1 MKYSLNPM
9 KYSLIAA
16 AVLSSAALWAQD
28 LPQMSPK
35 TTFEQRIGL
44 TDAKVTY
51 GRPSARGRDIF
62 SEIVPPGEH
71 WRLGA
76 NTKTLLTLSSEVK
89 FVGGALTAETSSLS
103 SIYSL
108 VDQSSE
114 VNLDGGALPAG
125 TYSLSL
131 FPNDGVWVLVINKN
145 LEGWGIY
152 EYNEKYDALRVSAP
166 VEFSSMKTESLLLA
180 WDNIQTNS
188 ADLIVSWGDRMARF
202 PMKVP
207 TERLAKENIAKA
219 IADPKAEWTVFRNAA
234 RYARENKMPEAESWA
249 KTAVKMKSDN
259 WGTHYLLA
267 QILEENGKM
276 SEALKAAQNSLEAG
290 LTDAKKMKKAFAN
303 EADVQALISRLK

>member
-1 MKYSLNPM
+1 M

-44 TDAKVTY
+44 TDAKLTY
-51 GRPSARGRDIF
+51 SRPSARGRDIF

-76 NTKTLLTLSSEVK
+76 NTKTLLTLSSEVN
-89 FVGGALTAETSSLS
+89 FE
-103 SIYSL
+103 
-108 VDQSSE
+108 
-114 VNLDGGALPAG
+114 GGALPAG

-131 FPNDGVWVLVINKN
+131 FPNDGEWILVINKD

-152 EYNEKYDALRVSAP
+152 EYVEKNDALRVSAP
-166 VEFSSMKTESLLLA
+166 VEFGTMKTESLLLA

-207 TERLAKENIAKA
+207 TERLAKENLAKA
-219 IADPKAEWTVFRNAA
+219 LADPKAEWTVYRNAA

-267 QILEENGKM
+267 QILEENGKK

>member
-1 MKYSLNPM
+1 MKN
-9 KYSLIAA
+9 SLIIA
-16 AVLSSAALWAQD
+16 AVLSSTALWAQD
-28 LPQMSPK
+28 LPQLSPK

-44 TDAKVTY
+44 TDAKLTY
-51 GRPSARGRDIF
+51 SRPSARGRDIF

-76 NTKTLLTLSSEVK
+76 NTKTLLTLSSEVN
-89 FVGGALTAETSSLS
+89 FTSGALA
-103 SIYSL
+103 
-108 VDQSSE
+108 
-114 VNLDGGALPAG
+114 AG

-131 FPNDGVWVLVINKN
+131 FPNDGDWVLVISTNV
-145 LEGWGIY
+145 EGWGIY
-152 EYNEKYDALRVSAP
+152 EYNEKNDALRVSAP
-166 VEFSSMKTESLLLA
+166 MEFGSMKTESLLLA
-180 WDNIQTNS
+180 WDNIQANS

-219 IADPKAEWTVFRNAA
+219 MADPKAEWTVFRNAA

-259 WGTHYLLA
+259 WSTHYLLA
-267 QILEENGKM
+267 QILEENGKK

-290 LTDAKKMKKAFAN
+290 LTDAKKMKKPFAN
-303 EADVQALISRLK
+303 EPDVQALISRLK

>member
-1 MKYSLNPM
+1 MKYSIM
-9 KYSLIAA
+9 IA

-44 TDAKVTY
+44 TDAKLTY
-51 GRPSARGRDIF
+51 SRPSARGRDIF

-76 NTKTLLTLSSEVK
+76 NTKTLLTLSSEVN
-89 FVGGALTAETSSLS
+89 FSS
-103 SIYSL
+103 
-108 VDQSSE
+108 
-114 VNLDGGALPAG
+114 GALPAG

-131 FPNDGVWVLVINKN
+131 FPNDGDWVLVISTNI
-145 LEGWGIY
+145 EGWGIY
-152 EYNEKYDALRVSAP
+152 EYDEKNDALRVTAP
-166 VEFSSMKTESLLLA
+166 MEVGSMKTESLLLA

-207 TERLAKENIAKA
+207 TERLAKENLAKA
-219 IADPKAEWTVFRNAA
+219 LADPKAEWTVYRNAA

-267 QILEENGKM
+267 QILEENGKK

-290 LTDAKKMKKAFAN
+290 LADGKKMKKAFAN
-303 EADVQALISRLK
+303 ESDVQALISRLK

>member
-1 MKYSLNPM
+1 M

-76 NTKTLLTLSSEVK
+76 NTKTLLTLSSEVY
-89 FVGGALTAETSSLS
+89 FTA
-103 SIYSL
+103 
-108 VDQSSE
+108 
-114 VNLDGGALPAG
+114 GALPAG

-131 FPNDGVWVLVINKN
+131 FPNDGEWVLVINKD

-152 EYNEKYDALRVSAP
+152 EYNEKSDALRVSAP
-166 VEFSSMKTESLLLA
+166 VEFGSMKTESLLLT

-219 IADPKAEWTVFRNAA
+219 IADPKAEWTVYRNAA

-267 QILEENGKM
+267 QILEENGKK

-290 LTDAKKMKKAFAN
+290 LTDGKKMKKAFAN

>member
-1 MKYSLNPM
+1 M
-9 KYSLIAA
+9 KYSLIIA

-44 TDAKVTY
+44 TDAKLTY
-51 GRPSARGRDIF
+51 SRPSARGRDIF

-76 NTKTLLTLSSEVK
+76 NTKTLLTLSSEVN
-89 FVGGALTAETSSLS
+89 FSS
-103 SIYSL
+103 
-108 VDQSSE
+108 
-114 VNLDGGALPAG
+114 GALPAG

-131 FPNDGVWVLVINKN
+131 FPNDGDWVLVINKD

-152 EYNEKYDALRVSAP
+152 EYNEKSDALRVSAP
-166 VEFSSMKTESLLLA
+166 VEFGSMKTESLLLA

-207 TERLAKENIAKA
+207 TERLAKENLAKA
-219 IADPKAEWTVFRNAA
+219 LADPKAEWTVYRNAA

-267 QILEENGKM
+267 QILEENGKK

-290 LTDAKKMKKAFAN
+290 LAEGKKMKKAFAN
-303 EADVQALISRLK
+303 EPDVQALISRLK

>member
-1 MKYSLNPM
+1 M
-9 KYSLIAA
+9 KYSLIVA

-44 TDAKVTY
+44 TDAKLTY
-51 GRPSARGRDIF
+51 SRPSARGRDIF

-76 NTKTLLTLSSEVK
+76 NTKTLLTLSSEVN
-89 FVGGALTAETSSLS
+89 FE
-103 SIYSL
+103 
-108 VDQSSE
+108 
-114 VNLDGGALPAG
+114 GGALPAG

-131 FPNDGVWVLVINKN
+131 FPNDGEWILVINKD

-152 EYNEKYDALRVSAP
+152 EYVEKNDALRVSAP
-166 VEFSSMKTESLLLA
+166 VEFGAMKTESLLLA

-219 IADPKAEWTVFRNAA
+219 IADPKAEWTVYRNAA
-234 RYARENKMPEAESWA
+234 RYARENMMPEAESWA

-267 QILEENGKM
+267 QILEENGKK